1 MAAKRAEKIRKWTD
15 FKGAKI
21 IERMALFKNAPP
33 CAKIIGKYFWI
44 AAPAKL
50 FPALLKE
57 RWKLVNFRDQAFAQL
72 NYKNLQ
78 NIYFCG

>member
-1 MAAKRAEKIRKWTD
+1 MCWKMQGLKRGEVIYESKQGIVGKCSPSLC
-15 FKGAKI
+15 KI
-21 IERMALFKNAPP
+21 IE
-33 CAKIIGKYFWI
+33 KYFWI

-72 NYKNLQ
+72 NYKISKADL
-78 NIYFCG
+78 